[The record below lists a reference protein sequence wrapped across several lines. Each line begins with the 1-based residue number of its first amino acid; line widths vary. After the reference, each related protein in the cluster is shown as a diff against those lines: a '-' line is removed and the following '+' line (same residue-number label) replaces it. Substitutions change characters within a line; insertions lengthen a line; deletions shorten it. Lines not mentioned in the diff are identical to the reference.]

1 MTDATDALYLYA
13 QEHLFAIYLAQEEG
27 YYVRLHREDEYE
39 KRLRSLLDKESQ
51 KVLDDFLQTKTNLS
65 LANERAA
72 FQSGIQVAL
81 ELFR

>member
-1 MTDATDALYLYA
+1 MTNAIDALYLYA

-27 YYVRLHREDEYE
+27 YYVHLHREDEYE
-39 KRLRSLLDKESQ
+39 KRLRNLLDETGQ
-51 KVLDDFLQTKTNLS
+51 KVLDDFLRTKVNLS

-81 ELFR
+81 ELSR

>member
-1 MTDATDALYLYA
+1 MHKNTYLPYTW
-13 QEHLFAIYLAQEEG
+13 LKRRAIMGGCIA
-27 YYVRLHREDEYE
+27 R
-39 KRLRSLLDKESQ
+39 LDKESQ